1 MKLSVIIP
9 VYNLENH
16 ISAALDSLLDGDYPF
31 DYEIIV
37 VDDGSTDRSGS
48 ILKEYSR
55 THRQIRVIRLENG
68 GVSNARNIGV
78 RSAEGE
84 YITFADGDD
93 NVESGFLTAA
103 VGELETGGYDFV
115 QGNFRIVG
123 KGKTETIRSGR
134 GDRVL
139 SDDREMLA
147 CFFGPKKSVFNSV
160 WGKVYRAELVR
171 KNAFDAS
178 LRASEDQKFVFDLL
192 RSARKIKL
200 LDMIGYDYRLRED
213 SAMLSMDKS
222 KAGDMRKVLAYCIEN
237 TAYPEIRALIDAEDL
252 DVLFYLYHDSVLR
265 GDDGDALYREI
276 VGKDCG
282 GLKQALRTKT
292 RLKIML
298 LRLNRKGYDRLLK
311 KLTAVRL

>member
-68 GVSNARNIGV
+68 GVSNARNVGV

-93 NVESGFLTAA
+93 TVESGFLTAA
-103 VGELETGGYDFV
+103 VGEL
-115 QGNFRIVG
+115 GNFRIVG

-178 LRASEDQKFVFDLL
+178 LRASEDQKFIFDLL

-222 KAGDMRKVLAYCIEN
+222 KAGDMRKVLADCREN
-237 TAYPEIRALIDAEDL
+237 IAYPEIRALIDAEDL

-292 RLKIML
+292 RMKIML

-311 KLTAVRL
+311 KLTAARR